1 MNNETKELIEPV
13 LTETLDGED
22 CSPQEVH
29 SGDKLGDCYL
39 KLGSLKTVQVDACA
53 DFSDPA
59 LVAEIHP
66 IPGKGYVDINTNQ
79 VWIYNEEQPEGKNSF
94 YPIFWFENNGLR
106 FTTITDEMKNKANV
120 VNMVCLNL
128 QYVLPTISN
137 DSIVQNQRVKD
148 LLSSGSSMVLPIVKQ
163 ADDGLKKMVKC
174 ELREI
179 RMSLS
184 NLPVIDKQHQTA
196 NMSSAL
202 KNGTKMSVPYF
213 HLWRELLKR
222 EAFVIT
228 GNLDPNDDGYHA
240 LVYNDSRDMVGHISD
255 QQYKELLE
263 IINSAV
269 DDEHVKILAS
279 LTPEE
284 DEARDSTEV
293 INSGSDDDEES
304 QDLEE

>member
-1 MNNETKELIEPV
+1 MSKETDELIEPV
-13 LTETLDGED
+13 LTETPDGED
-22 CSPQEVH
+22 CSPKEVH

-39 KLGSLKTVQVDACA
+39 KLGSLRTIQVDACV
-53 DFSDPA
+53 DFTDPKA
-59 LVAEIHP
+59 VAEIHP

-79 VWIYNEEQPEGKNSF
+79 IWIYNETQPEGKNSF
-94 YPIFWFENNGLR
+94 YPIFWFENNKLH
-106 FTTITDEMKNKANV
+106 FSTITDEMKNKANV

-179 RMSLS
+179 KMSLS

-222 EAFVIT
+222 DAFVIT
-228 GNLDPNDDGYHA
+228 GNIHADEDGYHA
-240 LVYNDSRDMVGHISD
+240 LVYNDSRDMVGHITD

-263 IINSAV
+263 IIKSSV
-269 DDEHVKILAS
+269 DDEHVKILAT

-293 INSGSDDDEES
+293 IGSDEDDEEVMA
-304 QDLEE
+304 LEE

>member
-1 MNNETKELIEPV
+1 MSKETNELIEPV
-13 LTETLDGED
+13 LTETPDGED
-22 CSPQEVH
+22 CSPKEVH

-39 KLGSLKTVQVDACA
+39 KLGSLRTIQVDACV
-53 DFSDPA
+53 DFTDPKA
-59 LVAEIHP
+59 VAEIHP

-79 VWIYNEEQPEGKNSF
+79 IWIYNETQPEGKNSF
-94 YPIFWFENNGLR
+94 YPIFWFENNKLH
-106 FTTITDEMKNKANV
+106 FSTITDEMKNKANV

-179 RMSLS
+179 KMSLS

-222 EAFVIT
+222 DAFVIT
-228 GNLDPNDDGYHA
+228 GNIHADEDGYHA
-240 LVYNDSRDMVGHISD
+240 LVYNDSRDMVGHITD

-263 IINSAV
+263 IIKSSV
-269 DDEHVKILAS
+269 DDEHVKILAT

-293 INSGSDDDEES
+293 IGSDEDDEEVMA
-304 QDLEE
+304 LEE

>member
-79 VWIYNEEQPEGKNSF
+79 VWIYNEERPEGKNSF

-106 FTTITDEMKNKANV
+106 FTTITDEMKSKANV

-293 INSGSDDDEES
+293 INFGSDDDEES

>member
-1 MNNETKELIEPV
+1 MSKETNELIEPV
-13 LTETLDGED
+13 LTETPDGED
-22 CSPQEVH
+22 CSPKEVH

-39 KLGSLKTVQVDACA
+39 KLGSLRTIQVDACV
-53 DFSDPA
+53 DFTDPKE
-59 LVAEIHP
+59 VAEIHP

-79 VWIYNEEQPEGKNSF
+79 IWIYNETQPEGKNSF
-94 YPIFWFENNGLR
+94 YPIFWFENNKLH

-222 EAFVIT
+222 DAFVIT
-228 GNLDPNDDGYHA
+228 GNINDYDGGYHA
-240 LVYNDSRDMVGHISD
+240 LVYDDSRDMVGHITD

-263 IINSAV
+263 IIKSSV
-269 DDEHVKILAS
+269 DDEHVKILAT

-293 INSGSDDDEES
+293 IGSDEDDEEVMA
-304 QDLEE
+304 LEE